1 MRGPFPSDRLGLSPP
16 CFVLTRPFRSTSLLS
31 CLARV
36 FTTLSETQDPLLLW
50 TFALSALL
58 NGVILAQMIVYRGN
72 AAPTKGKVTPAPSTA
87 AFGEKLS
94 AVKEKVQTV
103 TAQAV
108 ETEQQHHGQSS
119 PAPAPAVSTPRRNPA
134 AGAAAAGG
142 SGGPGSAGRRYV
154 RKLD

>member
-1 MRGPFPSDRLGLSPP
+1 M
-16 CFVLTRPFRSTSLLS
+16 TRPFRSTSLLS

-72 AAPTKGKVTPAPSTA
+72 KSPAPKSRTAPAPATA
-87 AFGEKLS
+87 AVLGEKLS
-94 AVKEKVQTV
+94 AVKEKVQEV

-108 ETEQQHHGQSS
+108 ETEQPHHGQSS